1 MTPGLGDLQPLA
13 LDLALVVG
21 ACSLLLIDLV
31 LPDARKH
38 WLGYASLALLLGV
51 LAASFLIDVSGPAF
65 SGAYIGGAWSL
76 YWKRIALVSGGL
88 ATLGALEH
96 VARCFPRRQ
105 AEFYLLLLFCITGMT
120 ILPGARDLITLI
132 VSFEL
137 MGTPLAVLA
146 AYAKND
152 DPSGEHRHAPEA
164 GLKLYLVSAVST
176 AITLFGLSLVYGMS
190 GSVELAA
197 IASAPLTPLLSAG
210 MLMTLAGLAFKIGA
224 VPFHMWI
231 PDTYQGAPTPLVAF
245 LSVAPKATGFAALA
259 ALLLDAFHANRELIA
274 HALIVLVTAS
284 IIVGNL
290 LALPQSDVKRLL
302 GYSGIA
308 QVGYMAIGLASG
320 TAYGLGMLLFYMAGY
335 VFSNMGAFF
344 VLEAIAPRRFGVD
357 LSELN
362 GLARRA
368 PWLGL
373 ALLLFLLSLAGI
385 PFAVGFW
392 AKLFVFMAAYR
403 AGHAWL
409 VLFGASM
416 AIVGLF
422 YYLRVARAAF
432 MSPAITQQA
441 PKVRPALATAIIV
454 CMLAVAGMGIYPAPF
469 VGLATAAADAF
480 VALDRPRA
488 AHTLREPV
496 QGAALGALGPVKAQ
510 LH

>member
-1 MTPGLGDLQPLA
+1 MTPTIADLRPLA
-13 LDLALVVG
+13 LDLSLIVG
-21 ACSLLLIDLV
+21 ACALLLLDLV
-31 LPDARKH
+31 LPEARKR
-38 WLGYASLALLLGV
+38 WLGLASLTLLLGV
-51 LAASFLIDVSGPAF
+51 FAASFVVDVHGPAF
-65 SGAYIGGAWSL
+65 SGAYVGGAWSL
-76 YWKRIALVSGGL
+76 YWKRIAWVSGSL
-88 ATLGALEH
+88 SVLGALEH
-96 VARCFPRRQ
+96 VERCFPRRQ

-152 DPSGEHRHAPEA
+152 DPNGEHRSAPEA

-190 GSVELAA
+190 GTVELAA

-259 ALLLDAFHANRELIA
+259 ALLLTAFHANRELIV
-274 HALIVLVTAS
+274 HVLIVLITAS
-284 IIVGNL
+284 ITIGNL

-320 TAYGLGMLLFYMAGY
+320 TAYGLGMLLFYLAGY

-344 VLEAIAPRRFGVD
+344 VLEAIAPRRFGIDV
-357 LSELN
+357 SELD

-392 AKLFVFMAAYR
+392 AKLLVFMAAYR

-432 MSPAITQQA
+432 MSPPLIMEA
-441 PKVRPALATAIIV
+441 PKVQPALAIAIIA
-454 CMLAVAGMGIYPAPF
+454 CMLVVVGMGIYPAPF
-469 VGLATAAADAF
+469 VDRATAAAEAF
-480 VALDRPRA
+480 F
-488 AHTLREPV
+488 
-496 QGAALGALGPVKAQ
+496 ALGQPRMANALGQPAQ
-510 LH
+510 HAAIDALGLSD